1 MRAMTWLCLGALLVG
16 VVGVFARPASAQPD
30 TYTFATVGGVGGVG
44 GVALELD
51 FYPALSG
58 DGPSPLIV
66 WIHGGGWQNGS
77 KANTGASLVFRQ
89 AGYAVASVSYRLTTQ
104 GDLYSP
110 APVVWPAQA
119 HDVKAAVRWLR
130 ANASDLGVDPCAFI
144 AWGLSAGGHLA
155 AVLGT
160 TNGDAFLEG
169 TLGDYPGVS
178 SDVQLAV
185 SFYGPA
191 DLLFLSLDVTD
202 PPGTTVAHDAADSG
216 VSLLLG
222 SGVHGL
228 SVGEIRANID
238 STEEPWVSLVHLA
251 STGSPAQAALDATS
265 NVPMFIAHGT
275 ADDVV
280 PIGQSVRLYDA
291 LRLAGTEAEYLPV
304 QGAGHGVLPGA
315 LGRLSPWLAAR
326 LAALPSCDCLADLAA
341 PFGELT
347 FADVSFFLAAFASQ
361 DPAADLAAPAGEFT
375 FADVGAFLGAFSAGC
390 P

>member
-1 MRAMTWLCLGALLVG
+1 MRAMTRVCVGALLG
-16 VVGVFARPASAQPD
+16 VVCALAGPARAQPD

-51 FYPALSG
+51 FYPALAGS
-58 DGPSPLIV
+58 GPSPVIV
-66 WIHGGGWQNGS
+66 WIHGGGWRSGS
-77 KANTGASLVFRQ
+77 RANTGPSLVFRQ

-104 GDLYSP
+104 AGLYSP
-110 APVVWPAQA
+110 EPVVWPAQA

-130 ANASDLGVDPCAFI
+130 ANASGLGVDPCAFI
-144 AWGLSAGGHLA
+144 AWGSSAGGHLA

-169 TLGDYPGVS
+169 TLGDHLGVS

-185 SFYGPA
+185 SYFGPT
-191 DLLFLSLDVTD
+191 DLLFMGLDVTD
-202 PPGTTVAHDAADSG
+202 PPGTTVDHDAADSG

-228 SVGEIRANID
+228 SVGEIRANIGSD
-238 STEEPWVSLVHLA
+238 QEPWVSLVRLA
-251 STGSPAQAALDATS
+251 SSGSPAQAALDAAS
-265 NVPMFIAHGT
+265 NAPMFIAHGT

-280 PIGQSVRLYDA
+280 PVAQSVRLYDA
-291 LRLAGTEAEYLPV
+291 LRLAGTESEYLPV
-304 QGAGHGVLPGA
+304 TGAGHGVLPGA
-315 LGRLSPWLAAR
+315 LFRLSSWLTAQR
-326 LAALPSCDCLADLAA
+326 AALPACSCVADLAA

-347 FADVSFFLAAFASQ
+347 FADVSAFLAAFTSQ
-361 DPAADLAAPAGEFT
+361 DPAADLAGPAGEFT